1 MAFQTSSSASTT
13 STSSSSQTPASGS
26 MSMPP
31 NLDGNSSLPFSFL
44 ITFIAVF
51 LFFLGCGLGSRRVT
65 RQLRRNLGLQ
75 IAQSPSPSTSRINEK
90 PLLWDVFLSDPP
102 SRPKSEGATDR
113 YAWENLSPLSATY
126 VRTSSGE
133 RNGGSRLAAEPPPH
147 PRWGTTA
154 FLAPGRGFMR
164 SLATTPSLARPPPF
178 QHPDTPIRPRTT
190 PRIPEMRWRGHRLP
204 DFIARPLLPPPEP
217 EEVHGSWD
225 TVELGSKSPV
235 RGLEVAV
242 VISMPSVDRAKS
254 RKRSETYAS
263 GSPNSS
269 KMMVDAEVEEF
280 EMVVSHSIISGFY
293 AAFISAKLAL
303 AAGSHIDVRASDP
316 CAAIAN
322 QTWAAPSDVRACFSS
337 FPVNQTIKENIVEVI
352 NKTLAFHTSVNYEKR
367 APEPFTADV
376 HEDVLADLARISGQ
390 TYANELDLHVDLSR
404 TLKRLNDGHCVYINQ
419 CFDSLFLTFLP
430 TPLVLLTDA
439 AGNQSVHIA
448 PEAFDVATAEFGT
461 EVTVWQDA
469 LPGGLKGQLASLSG
483 AQVLE
488 INGQDP
494 FVAVNA
500 NAEITGGFQGLG
512 SRQNSFFSSY
522 QSGATG
528 WTYIMG
534 NFAQQ
539 SLPLVDSVT
548 LAIRRVNSSTTDT
561 VTLPYRSRIASTAIP
576 WTDAQSFHDNNCV
589 AIPGTNGVDLY
600 GTLERRRSL
609 PANPANKFR
618 QAPVPETSNVAKE
631 LLDVMLDTVP
641 LQDVVLPPG
650 LTPKNPLVGST
661 GVVQFFMLDDK
672 KTGVLALGS
681 FSAGSVET
689 LNTALLTGLQNL
701 KKQGATQLIV
711 DVSNNGGGFICVA
724 HWLHR
729 IIAGPKPTTE
739 PNAGLDTEARA
750 GPLAQ
755 LIVEQII
762 AGADPDNL
770 LMYNPLQWRFANNTP
785 FAADFDWLDP
795 PVAVVVNGI
804 PDAFSQRLGD
814 ECEPY
819 PTNPPSKA
827 LFDPKK
833 VAIVTMAKEEGAKT
847 VVYGGKEDVQQQY
860 CGTVGGQS
868 TDYSTIDTQVKT
880 THLKNNTLAPPDFLS
895 NSVQGLT
902 WRLGF
907 GIQDPSQPE
916 EPIVVSDEEDAT
928 LVENELNRWNE
939 SPSSSIYEY
948 SPTHEVVT
956 PSLTHVPPQPGLHKS
971 LHLSNQKRKRQDP
984 EAPKARSPPRSAPT
998 SLAARG
1004 CEVSDRSGTRSG
1016 SRTKASGRSVSSA
1029 LDDSLRRLEA
1039 LSASLLAMSA
1049 TAPVPLTAPK
1059 ATAQPP
1065 ADPDKRQ
1072 IGKHDD
1078 EGSFS
1083 SFDLLASTLLPP
1095 LNPGLP
1101 SPRPFRTIV
1110 LAHLPKKFRV
1120 RTFVESWAKR
1130 FGTAVRTEID
1140 SRAGKA
1146 LIEYARPSDAEA
1158 AFTSMRLRGE
1168 GKEHIRVYWYQGSA
1182 TMLSLAASASTPQ
1195 LPVEVG
1201 DGELEEGEVVE
1212 HAVAPVKPKRKKKGK
1227 KEKHSPVSQLQL
1239 AEPVVATNT
1248 APSWS
1253 PAPTSVPRQVSAI
1266 GGGSSNCAVPAS
1278 RPTLEERFSDA
1289 PAAQD
1294 GVWEEE
1300 MDLGSEDDYWPE
1312 RSPSPALVATTIE
1325 PSPGVMDVEDWED
1338 DMDMDMSS
1346 PVRDVEPGMPAWA
1359 SRGDTFAEPPQRTL
1373 KRPRSPSLDVVAPP
1387 RPGPGPASVEAR
1399 RLELEVAMRENR
1411 TGPIASSSNST
1422 VESSSGISTTPEPA
1436 TPSDWSVDIGMAAG
1450 TAAPSVAQIDG
1461 REVMALSSPV
1471 KDGKPAFDL
1480 DQLAESFIAES
1491 IQAVNVSVAPS
1502 NPRSPSPP
1510 AVVRSPARPICPPP
1524 LPCTSLVEP
1533 PTLSSRSTTSTRQP
1547 PTMPSVRP
1555 GPSMSKVTAPS
1566 ATSSSEATQLL
1577 AKKNRLEQFIAT
1589 SRSLLAKIKAA
1600 KTQEEKNS
1608 LMRILKEKQ
1617 RAMDAELPGVAASPP
1632 TPVAR
1637 VATVT
1642 PTSTS
1647 KAKLFRWPDTPREVI
1662 IEVTDDEADGAV

>member
-1 MAFQTSSSASTT
+1 MAIYGI
-13 STSSSSQTPASGS
+13 GS
-26 MSMPP
+26 
-31 NLDGNSSLPFSFL
+31 
-44 ITFIAVF
+44 
-51 LFFLGCGLGSRRVT
+51 
-65 RQLRRNLGLQ
+65 
-75 IAQSPSPSTSRINEK
+75 
-90 PLLWDVFLSDPP
+90 
-102 SRPKSEGATDR
+102 
-113 YAWENLSPLSATY
+113 YA
-126 VRTSSGE
+126 
-133 RNGGSRLAAEPPPH
+133 
-147 PRWGTTA
+147 
-154 FLAPGRGFMR
+154 
-164 SLATTPSLARPPPF
+164 
-178 QHPDTPIRPRTT
+178 
-190 PRIPEMRWRGHRLP
+190 
-204 DFIARPLLPPPEP
+204 
-217 EEVHGSWD
+217 
-225 TVELGSKSPV
+225 
-235 RGLEVAV
+235 
-242 VISMPSVDRAKS
+242 
-254 RKRSETYAS
+254 
-263 GSPNSS
+263 
-269 KMMVDAEVEEF
+269 
-280 EMVVSHSIISGFY
+280 
-293 AAFISAKLAL
+293 
-303 AAGSHIDVRASDP
+303 
-316 CAAIAN
+316 
-322 QTWAAPSDVRACFSS
+322 
-337 FPVNQTIKENIVEVI
+337 
-352 NKTLAFHTSVNYEKR
+352 
-367 APEPFTADV
+367 
-376 HEDVLADLARISGQ
+376 
-390 TYANELDLHVDLSR
+390 
-404 TLKRLNDGHCVYINQ
+404 
-419 CFDSLFLTFLP
+419 
-430 TPLVLLTDA
+430 
-439 AGNQSVHIA
+439 
-448 PEAFDVATAEFGT
+448 
-461 EVTVWQDA
+461 
-469 LPGGLKGQLASLSG
+469 
-483 AQVLE
+483 
-488 INGQDP
+488 
-494 FVAVNA
+494 
-500 NAEITGGFQGLG
+500 
-512 SRQNSFFSSY
+512 
-522 QSGATG
+522 
-528 WTYIMG
+528 
-534 NFAQQ
+534 
-539 SLPLVDSVT
+539 
-548 LAIRRVNSSTTDT
+548 
-561 VTLPYRSRIASTAIP
+561 
-576 WTDAQSFHDNNCV
+576 
-589 AIPGTNGVDLY
+589 
-600 GTLERRRSL
+600 
-609 PANPANKFR
+609 
-618 QAPVPETSNVAKE
+618 
-631 LLDVMLDTVP
+631 
-641 LQDVVLPPG
+641 
-650 LTPKNPLVGST
+650 
-661 GVVQFFMLDDK
+661 
-672 KTGVLALGS
+672 
-681 FSAGSVET
+681 
-689 LNTALLTGLQNL
+689 
-701 KKQGATQLIV
+701 
-711 DVSNNGGGFICVA
+711 
-724 HWLHR
+724 
-729 IIAGPKPTTE
+729 
-739 PNAGLDTEARA
+739 
-750 GPLAQ
+750 
-755 LIVEQII
+755 
-762 AGADPDNL
+762 
-770 LMYNPLQWRFANNTP
+770 
-785 FAADFDWLDP
+785 
-795 PVAVVVNGI
+795 
-804 PDAFSQRLGD
+804 
-814 ECEPY
+814 
-819 PTNPPSKA
+819 
-827 LFDPKK
+827 
-833 VAIVTMAKEEGAKT
+833 
-847 VVYGGKEDVQQQY
+847 
-860 CGTVGGQS
+860 
-868 TDYSTIDTQVKT
+868 
-880 THLKNNTLAPPDFLS
+880 
-895 NSVQGLT
+895 
-902 WRLGF
+902 
-907 GIQDPSQPE
+907 

-956 PSLTHVPPQPGLHKS
+956 PSLTHVPPQPGA
-971 LHLSNQKRKRQDP
+971 RVTIFARRQ
-984 EAPKARSPPRSAPT
+984 ACT
-998 SLAARG
+998 SRYI
-1004 CEVSDRSGTRSG
+1004 
-1016 SRTKASGRSVSSA
+1016 SRIRSVSGRTRRARKQNPRKDANGHSSQPRAGPSSLGMHRQYTRLGSDGWSEDDFSYPSRAAPPTFSTRYPHAQSFAAPAARTMPTYWSSDLDAHAGSDQLPPYCSSSYQVPAAPFSA

-1083 SFDLLASTLLPP
+1083 SFDLSASTLLPP

-1110 LAHLPKKFRV
+1110 LAHLPKKFR
-1120 RTFVESWAKR
+1120 R

-1168 GKEHIRVYWYQGSA
+1168 GKEHIRVYWYQGFA

-1195 LPVEVG
+1195 LPVEAG

-1253 PAPTSVPRQVSAI
+1253 PAPASVSRQVSAI

-1524 LPCTSLVEP
+1524 LPCPSLVEP
-1533 PTLSSRSTTSTRQP
+1533 STLSSRSTTSTRQP
-1547 PTMPSVRP
+1547 PTMSSVRP

-1566 ATSSSEATQLL
+1566 ASSSSEATQLL